1 MPFNI
6 ALSGLNAASSDLEV
20 TANNIA
26 NTNTVG
32 FKGSRADFADV
43 FSSTGL
49 NLSSTAIG
57 SGVRLTGVTQQF
69 GNGDIE
75 TTQNSLDLAISGN
88 GFFTTKG
95 TNGLA
100 YTRAGDFQQDKSG
113 YVITPGGNRLQVYP
127 PDGAG
132 GFDISTMTDLQL
144 VTSQGKAQATGNVQI
159 AFNLPAGATA
169 PATAPFD
176 PADPTSFNQATPFT
190 VYDSQGGT
198 HNATAYYVK
207 TATPNQW
214 DVHLMIDGQDATPAP
229 TPTMTFSSNGS
240 LQAPASGQLS
250 FNPVTVSPGADPIQL
265 TMDMSKATQVGSSF
279 ATGAVNQ
286 DGFPAGQLS
295 NIDISADGVVSARF
309 SNGQSTA
316 LGQLA
321 LANFA
326 NLQGLR
332 QLGNTSWAESY
343 ESGQAVRGTAGSGK
357 FGNIQSGALEASNTS
372 DLTSQLVNMIKEQR
386 NYQANAQVIST
397 DNKLAQTIMSITQ

>member
-88 GFFTTKG
+88 GFFTTRG

-113 YVITPGGNRLQVYP
+113 YVVTPQGNRLQVFP
-127 PDGAG
+127 PNGAG
-132 GFDISTMTDLQL
+132 GFDISTMQDLQL
-144 VTSQGKAQATGNVQI
+144 VTTQSKAQATGSVQI
-159 AFNLPAGATA
+159 AFNLPANASA
-169 PATAPFD
+169 PVTTPFD

-198 HNATAYYVK
+198 HNATAYYIK
-207 TATPNQW
+207 TAPNQW
-214 DVHLMIDGQDATPAP
+214 DVHLMVDGQDAGANS
-229 TPTMTFSSNGS
+229 MTFSNTGS
-240 LQAPASGQLS
+240 LQAPVNGQLS
-250 FNPVTVSPGADPIQL
+250 FSAVTVSPGADPIQL

-309 SNGQSTA
+309 SNGQSTP

-357 FGNIQSGALEASNTS
+357 FGGIQSGALEASNTS

-397 DNKLAQTIMSITQ
+397 DNKLTQTIMSITS

>member
-32 FKGSRADFADV
+32 FKASRADFADV

-113 YVITPGGNRLQVYP
+113 FVVTPQGNRLQVFP
-127 PDGAG
+127 PNGAG
-132 GFDISTMTDLQL
+132 GFDISTMQDLQL
-144 VTSQGKAQATGNVQI
+144 VTTQSKAQATGNVQI
-159 AFNLPAGATA
+159 AFNLPANASA
-169 PATAPFD
+169 PVTTPFD
-176 PADPTSFNQATPFT
+176 PVDPTSFNQATPFT

-198 HNATAYYVK
+198 HNATAYYIK
-207 TATPNQW
+207 TAPNQW
-214 DVHLMIDGQDATPAP
+214 DVHLMVDGQDAGANS
-229 TPTMTFSSNGS
+229 MTFSNTGS
-240 LQAPASGQLS
+240 LQAPVNGQLS
-250 FNPVTVSPGADPIQL
+250 FSAVTVSPGADPIQL

-309 SNGQSTA
+309 SNGQSTP

-357 FGNIQSGALEASNTS
+357 FGGIQSGALEASNTS

-397 DNKLAQTIMSITQ
+397 DNKLTQTIMSITS

>member
-95 TNGLA
+95 TNGLG

-113 YVITPGGNRLQVYP
+113 YVVTPEGNRLQVFP
-127 PDGAG
+127 PNGAG
-132 GFDISTMTDLQL
+132 GFDISTMQDLQL
-144 VTSQGKAQATGNVQI
+144 VTSQAQAQATANVQI
-159 AFNLPAGATA
+159 AFNLPADASA
-169 PATAPFD
+169 PVTAPFD

-198 HNATAYYVK
+198 HNATAYYIK
-207 TATPNQW
+207 TATANEWQ
-214 DVHLMIDGQDATPAP
+214 VNLMVDGQDAGTS
-229 TPTMTFSSNGS
+229 TMTFSNNGA
-240 LQAPASGQLS
+240 LQAPAGGQLT
-250 FNPVTVSPGADPIQL
+250 FNPVTVTPGADPIQL
-265 TMDMSKATQVGSSF
+265 TMDMSKATQFGSTF

-309 SNGQSTA
+309 SNGQSKP

-357 FGNIQSGALEASNTS
+357 FGDIQSGALEASNTS

-397 DNKLAQTIMSITQ
+397 DNKLTQTIMSITQ

>member
-100 YTRAGDFQQDKSG
+100 YTRAGDFQQDSSG
-113 YVITPGGNRLQVYP
+113 YVVTPEGNRLQVFP
-127 PDGAG
+127 PNGAG
-132 GFDISTMTDLQL
+132 GFDISTMQDLQL
-144 VTSQGKAQATGNVQI
+144 VTSQAQAQATDNVQI
-159 AFNLPAGATA
+159 AFNLPADASA
-169 PATAPFD
+169 PATTPFNA
-176 PADPTSFNQATPFT
+176 ADPTSFNQATPFT

-198 HNATAYYVK
+198 HNATAYYIK
-207 TATPNQW
+207 TATANEWQ
-214 DVHLMIDGQDATPAP
+214 VHLTIDGQDAGTS
-229 TPTMTFSSNGS
+229 TMAFSNNGS
-240 LQAPASGQLS
+240 LQAPASGDLS

-265 TMDMSKATQVGSSF
+265 TMDMSKATQFGSTF

-286 DGFPAGQLS
+286 DGFAAGQLS

-309 SNGQSTA
+309 SNGQSTP

-332 QLGNTSWAESY
+332 QLGNTSWAESF
-343 ESGQAVRGTAGSGK
+343 ESGQAVRGSAGSGK
-357 FGNIQSGALEASNTS
+357 FGDIQSGALEASNTS

-397 DNKLAQTIMSITQ
+397 DNKLTQTIMGITQ

>member
-1 MPFNI
+1 MTFNN

-32 FKGSRADFADV
+32 FKGARADFADV

-88 GFFTTKG
+88 GFFTTRG

-113 YVITPGGNRLQVYP
+113 YVVTPQGNRLQVFP
-127 PDGAG
+127 PNGAG
-132 GFDISTMTDLQL
+132 GFDISTMQDLQL
-144 VTSQGKAQATGNVQI
+144 VTTQSKAQATGSVQI
-159 AFNLPAGATA
+159 AFNLPANASA
-169 PATAPFD
+169 PVTTPFD

-198 HNATAYYVK
+198 HNATAYYIK
-207 TATPNQW
+207 TAPNQW
-214 DVHLMIDGQDATPAP
+214 DVHLMVDGQDAGANS
-229 TPTMTFSSNGS
+229 MTFSNTGS
-240 LQAPASGQLS
+240 LQAPVNGQLS
-250 FNPVTVSPGADPIQL
+250 FSAVTVSPGADPIQL

-309 SNGQSTA
+309 SNGQSTP

-357 FGNIQSGALEASNTS
+357 FGGIQSGALEASNTS

-397 DNKLAQTIMSITQ
+397 DNKLTQTIMSITS

>member
-88 GFFTTKG
+88 GFFTTRG

-113 YVITPGGNRLQVYP
+113 YVVTPQGNRLQVFP
-127 PDGAG
+127 PNGAG
-132 GFDISTMTDLQL
+132 GFDISTMQDLQL
-144 VTSQGKAQATGNVQI
+144 VTTQSKAQATGSVQI
-159 AFNLPAGATA
+159 AFNLPANASA
-169 PATAPFD
+169 PVTTPFD

-198 HNATAYYVK
+198 HNATAYYIK
-207 TATPNQW
+207 TAPNQW
-214 DVHLMIDGQDATPAP
+214 DVHLMVDGQDAGANS
-229 TPTMTFSSNGS
+229 MTFSNTGS
-240 LQAPASGQLS
+240 LQAPVNGQLS
-250 FNPVTVSPGADPIQL
+250 FSAVTVSPGADPIQL

-309 SNGQSTA
+309 SNGQSTP

-357 FGNIQSGALEASNTS
+357 FGGIQSGALEASNTS

-397 DNKLAQTIMSITQ
+397 DDKMIQTVIGIAT

>member
-88 GFFTTKG
+88 GFFTTRG

-113 YVITPGGNRLQVYP
+113 YVVTPQGNRLQVFP
-127 PDGAG
+127 PNGAG
-132 GFDISTMTDLQL
+132 GFDISTMQDLQL
-144 VTSQGKAQATGNVQI
+144 VTTQSKAQATDSVQI
-159 AFNLPAGATA
+159 AFNLPANASA
-169 PATAPFD
+169 PVTTPFD

-198 HNATAYYVK
+198 HNATAYYIK
-207 TATPNQW
+207 TAPNQW
-214 DVHLMIDGQDATPAP
+214 DVHLMVDGQDAGDNS
-229 TPTMTFSSNGS
+229 MTFSNTGS
-240 LQAPASGQLS
+240 LQAPVNGQLS
-250 FNPVTVSPGADPIQL
+250 FSAVTVSPGADPIQL

-309 SNGQSTA
+309 SNGQSTP

-357 FGNIQSGALEASNTS
+357 FGGIQSGALEASNTS

-397 DNKLAQTIMSITQ
+397 DNKLTQTIMSITS

>member
-95 TNGLA
+95 TSGLA

-113 YVITPGGNRLQVYP
+113 YVVTPEGNRLQVFP
-127 PDGAG
+127 PNGAG
-132 GFDISTMTDLQL
+132 GFDISTMQDLQL
-144 VTSQGKAQATGNVQI
+144 VTSQSQAKATGNVQI
-159 AFNLPAGATA
+159 AFNLPSDAT
-169 PATAPFD
+169 PPVTAPFSA
-176 PADPTSFNQATPFT
+176 ADPTSFNQATPFT

-198 HNATAYYVK
+198 HNATAYYIK

-214 DVHLMIDGQDATPAP
+214 QVDLVVDGQDAGTS
-229 TPTMTFSSNGS
+229 TMTFSNNGA
-240 LQAPASGQLS
+240 LQAPANGQLS
-250 FNPVTVSPGADPIQL
+250 FNPVVVSPGADPITL
-265 TMDMSKATQVGSSF
+265 TMDMSKATQIGSSF

-295 NIDISADGVVSARF
+295 NIDISSDGVVSARF
-309 SNGQSTA
+309 SNGQSTP

-357 FGNIQSGALEASNTS
+357 FGGIQSGALETSNTS

-397 DNKLAQTIMSITQ
+397 DNKLTQTIMGITQ

>member
-113 YVITPGGNRLQVYP
+113 YVVTPQGNRLQVFP
-127 PDGAG
+127 PNGAG

-144 VTSQGKAQATGNVQI
+144 VTTQSKAQATGSVQI
-159 AFNLPAGATA
+159 AFNLPADAT
-169 PATAPFD
+169 PPVTSPFN
-176 PADPTSFNQATPFT
+176 PADPTTFNQATPFT

-198 HNATAYYVK
+198 HNATAYYIK

-214 DVHLMIDGQDATPAP
+214 QVNLMIDGQNAGTS
-229 TPTMTFSSNGS
+229 TMTFSNNGS
-240 LQAPASGQLS
+240 LLTPANGQLS
-250 FNPVTVSPGADPIQL
+250 FNPVVVSPGADPIQL
-265 TMDMSKATQVGSSF
+265 SMDMSKATQVGSSF

-309 SNGQSTA
+309 SNGQSTP

-357 FGNIQSGALEASNTS
+357 FGGIQSGALEASNTS

-397 DNKLAQTIMSITQ
+397 DNKLSQTIMSITS

>member
-113 YVITPGGNRLQVYP
+113 YVVTPEGNRLQVFP
-127 PDGAG
+127 PNGAG
-132 GFDISTMTDLQL
+132 GFDISTMQDLQL
-144 VTSQGKAQATGNVQI
+144 VTTQSKAQATGSVQI
-159 AFNLPAGATA
+159 AFNLPADATT
-169 PATAPFD
+169 PTTTPFD
-176 PADPTSFNQATPFT
+176 PADPTSFNQGTPFT

-207 TATPNQW
+207 TAPNQW
-214 DVHLMIDGQDATPAP
+214 DVHLMIDGQDAGTNS
-229 TPTMTFSSNGS
+229 MTFSNTGS
-240 LQAPASGQLS
+240 LQIPANGQLG
-250 FNPVTVSPGADPIQL
+250 FNSVVVSPGADPVQL
-265 TMDMSKATQVGSSF
+265 TMDMSKATQVGSAFS
-279 ATGAVNQ
+279 TGAVDQ

-309 SNGQSTA
+309 SNGQSTP

-357 FGNIQSGALEASNTS
+357 LGGIQSGALEASNTA

-397 DNKLAQTIMSITQ
+397 DNKLSQTIMSITS

>member
-113 YVITPGGNRLQVYP
+113 FVVTPQGNRLQVFP
-127 PDGAG
+127 PNGAG
-132 GFDISTMTDLQL
+132 GFDISTMQDLQL
-144 VTSQGKAQATGNVQI
+144 VTTQSKAQATGNVQI
-159 AFNLPAGATA
+159 AFNLPANASA
-169 PATAPFD
+169 PVTTPFD
-176 PADPTSFNQATPFT
+176 PVDPTSFNQATPFT

-198 HNATAYYVK
+198 HNATAYYIK
-207 TATPNQW
+207 TAPNQW
-214 DVHLMIDGQDATPAP
+214 DVHLMVDGQDAGANS
-229 TPTMTFSSNGS
+229 MTFSNTGS
-240 LQAPASGQLS
+240 LQAPVNGQLS
-250 FNPVTVSPGADPIQL
+250 FSAVTVSPGADPIQL

-309 SNGQSTA
+309 SNGQSTP

-357 FGNIQSGALEASNTS
+357 FGGIQSGALEASNTS

-397 DNKLAQTIMSITQ
+397 DNKLTQTIMSITS

>member
-113 YVITPGGNRLQVYP
+113 YVVTPEGNRLQVFP
-127 PDGAG
+127 PNGAG
-132 GFDISTMTDLQL
+132 GFDISTMQDLQL
-144 VTSQGKAQATGNVQI
+144 VTTQSTAQATANVQI
-159 AFNLPAGATA
+159 AFNLPSDASA
-169 PATAPFD
+169 PVTTPFD
-176 PADPTSFNQATPFT
+176 AADPTSFNQATPFT

-207 TATPNQW
+207 TAPNQW
-214 DVHLMIDGQDATPAP
+214 DVHLMIDGQDATP
-229 TPTMTFSSNGS
+229 TPPATMTFSNNGS
-240 LQAPASGQLS
+240 LQAPANGQLA
-250 FNPVTVSPGADPIQL
+250 FNSVVVSPGADPIQL
-265 TMDMSKATQVGSSF
+265 TMDMSKATQVGSAF

-309 SNGQSTA
+309 SNGQSTP

-357 FGNIQSGALEASNTS
+357 FGGIQSGALEASNTA

-397 DNKLAQTIMSITQ
+397 DNKLSQTIMSITS

>member
-1 MPFNI
+1 MPFDI

-113 YVITPGGNRLQVYP
+113 YVVTPEGSRLQVFP
-127 PDGAG
+127 PNGAG

-144 VTSQGKAQATGNVQI
+144 VTTQSKAQATGSVQI
-159 AFNLPAGATA
+159 AFNLPADAT
-169 PATAPFD
+169 PPVTSPFNA
-176 PADPTSFNQATPFT
+176 ADPTTFNQATPFT

-198 HNATAYYVK
+198 HNATAYYIK

-214 DVHLMIDGQDATPAP
+214 QVNLMIDGQNAGTATMA
-229 TPTMTFSSNGS
+229 FSNNGS
-240 LQAPASGQLS
+240 LLTPANGQLS
-250 FNPVTVSPGADPIQL
+250 FNPVVVSPGADPIQL
-265 TMDMSKATQVGSSF
+265 SMDMSKATQVGSSF

-309 SNGQSTA
+309 SNGQSTP

-357 FGNIQSGALEASNTS
+357 FGGIQSGALEASNTS

-397 DNKLAQTIMSITQ
+397 DNKLSQTIMSITS

>member
-113 YVITPGGNRLQVYP
+113 YVVTPEGNRLQVFP
-127 PDGAG
+127 PNGAG
-132 GFDISTMTDLQL
+132 GFDISTMQDLQL
-144 VTSQGKAQATGNVQI
+144 VTSQSKAQATSSVQI
-159 AFNLPAGATA
+159 AFNLPADATA
-169 PATAPFD
+169 PVTSPFN
-176 PADPTSFNQATPFT
+176 PGDPTTFNQATPFT

-198 HNATAYYVK
+198 HNATAYYIK
-207 TATPNQW
+207 SATPNQW
-214 DVHLMIDGQDATPAP
+214 QVNLMIDGQNAGTA
-229 TPTMTFSSNGS
+229 TMTFSNNGS
-240 LQAPASGQLS
+240 LLTPANGQLS
-250 FNPVTVSPGADPIQL
+250 FNPVVVSPGADPIQL
-265 TMDMSKATQVGSSF
+265 GMDMSKATQVGSSF

-309 SNGQSTA
+309 SNGQSTP

-357 FGNIQSGALEASNTS
+357 FGGIQSGALEASNTA

-397 DNKLAQTIMSITQ
+397 DNKLSQTIMSITS